1 MHTSQDE
8 ARNKTLLG
16 KSGCNEQSCMITSH
30 DLHAPVLITTRY
42 INHSLYKHQSW
53 LPMCWLTV
61 YFYIRSINFKV
72 PCLTVSI
79 DQCQTPNSLQRLVRA
94 RCAVLATQK
103 EDASQCPSGLLGFSS
118 ISVACERGRQSLH
131 EKKKKKG
138 QKALCPRTAWL
149 LVTENGHAAVLIQ
162 FG

>member
-30 DLHAPVLITTRY
+30 DLHAPLLITTWY

-72 PCLTVSI
+72 PCLTEFRLISARH
-79 DQCQTPNSLQRLVRA
+79 QTAYRA

-103 EDASQCPSGLLGFSS
+103 GDTTLHSALQLSAGFQQHLCSLWEGETESS
-118 ISVACERGRQSLH
+118 W
-131 EKKKKKG
+131 KKKKK
-138 QKALCPRTAWL
+138 KAKKHYVLGLPDFWL
-149 LVTENGHAAVLIQ
+149 LKMGMQ
-162 FG
+162 PF